1 MYKMLN
7 KNDVVEIN
15 KLFDKGRIVN
25 EGSLDFAISST
36 KKTKDWVTQLAYF
49 LRVVVVDHAF
59 EEGNKRTAAAL
70 FVTYCKANKKAYDI
84 YKIDIIIRDL
94 IQKRISDI
102 SKIRRMI
109 KNATV

>member
-1 MYKMLN
+1 MLS
-7 KNDVVEIN
+7 KDDAVEIN

-25 EGSLDFAISST
+25 GGSLDFAISSI
-36 KKTKDWVTQLAYF
+36 KKTKDWITQLSYF
-49 LRVVVVDHAF
+49 LRAIVVDHVF

-70 FVTYCKANKKAYDI
+70 FITYCEANKKAYDI
-84 YKIDIIIRDL
+84 YKIDIVIRDL

>member
-1 MYKMLN
+1 MKYLIDTNQKRNIILLYGA
-7 KNDVVEIN
+7 KQENDLIFRDV
-15 KLFDKGRIVN
+15 
-25 EGSLDFAISST
+25 
-36 KKTKDWVTQLAYF
+36 
-49 LRVVVVDHAF
+49 F

-70 FVTYCKANKKAYDI
+70 FITYCEANKKAYDI
-84 YKIDIIIRDL
+84 YKIDIVIRDL

>member
-1 MYKMLN
+1 MLS
-7 KNDVVEIN
+7 KFDVVEIN
-15 KLFDKGRIVN
+15 KLFDKGKIVN

-36 KKTKDWVTQLAYF
+36 KKSKDWITQLAYF
-49 LRVVVVDHAF
+49 LRAIIVDHVF

-70 FVTYCKANKKAYDI
+70 FIVYCEANKKAYDI

-94 IQKRISDI
+94 IQKNISDLI
-102 SKIRRMI
+102 KIRRMI